1 MSLALALFGNRDHL
15 FNCFKHVNDAA
26 GFPLQS
32 AVRKLPVQCQLS
44 VHRHKSSEGQSVNSK
59 GCLPHRTA
67 FRSHSVKDA
76 GELLAAL
83 QCKGHAV

>member
-1 MSLALALFGNRDHL
+1 MSLALHCSVTEIIYSTFIKHL
-15 FNCFKHVNDAA
+15 NAAA

-32 AVRKLPVQCQLS
+32 AVRKLPVQCPQS

-83 QCKGHAV
+83 QCIGHAV